1 MVTIGGDL
9 PIARIGF
16 GTMCLTGPRAFGAPR
31 DRRAMLATLHRALA
45 LGVALVDTA
54 DSYGPHVS
62 ESLIAEALFPYPE
75 ELVIATKGG
84 FEHPAPDVWRVN
96 CRPRYL
102 RDALDG
108 SLRRLRLD
116 RIDLYQLHRIDPDV
130 PEEDQ
135 FGFLQEAQRAGK
147 IRHIGLSEVSVGQIE
162 RARRFFDVAAVQ
174 NRYNLVNREWDAV
187 VEYCTREGIV
197 FLPWA
202 PLQQGD
208 MRSGVKALV
217 KRLTGRAPRQPVLAR
232 IAARHRATRAQ
243 IALAWLLARS
253 PIVVPIPGTSQERH
267 LAENI
272 AAAAIVLSNEEQ
284 TALTGDGVMTA
295 GGRVQRLR
303 A

>member
-1 MVTIGGDL
+1 
-9 PIARIGF
+9 
-16 GTMCLTGPRAFGAPR
+16 
-31 DRRAMLATLHRALA
+31 MLI
-45 LGVALVDTA
+45 DTA

-62 ESLIAEALFPYPE
+62 ESLIAEALFPYPDDSSSPRKA
-75 ELVIATKGG
+75 ATK
-84 FEHPAPDVWRVN
+84 HPAPDVWRVN
-96 CRPRYL
+96 CRPDRL

-116 RIDLYQLHRIDPDV
+116 RIDLYQLHRIDPHV

-162 RARRFFDVAAVQ
+162 RARRFFDVASVQ
-174 NRYNLVNREWDAV
+174 NRYNLVNREWDPV
-187 VEYCTREGIV
+187 VDYCTREGIV

-208 MRSGVKALV
+208 MRSGAKGLV
-217 KRLTGRAPRQPVLAR
+217 KRLAGRAPRQPALAR

-253 PIVVPIPGTSQERH
+253 PIVVPIPGTSVERH

-272 AAAAIVLSNEEQ
+272 AAATIVLSREERA
-284 TALTGDGVMTA
+284 ALCE
-295 GGRVQRLR
+295 LN
-303 A
+303 

>member
-1 MVTIGGDL
+1 
-9 PIARIGF
+9 
-16 GTMCLTGPRAFGAPR
+16 
-31 DRRAMLATLHRALA
+31 
-45 LGVALVDTA
+45 
-54 DSYGPHVS
+54 
-62 ESLIAEALFPYPE
+62 
-75 ELVIATKGG
+75 
-84 FEHPAPDVWRVN
+84 
-96 CRPRYL
+96 L

-217 KRLTGRAPRQPVLAR
+217 KRLTGRAPRQPALAR

-253 PIVVPIPGTSQERH
+253 PIVVPIPGTSVERH
-267 LAENI
+267 LVENI
-272 AAAAIVLSNEEQ
+272 AAATIVLSHEEQ
-284 TALTGDGVMTA
+284 AALCE
-295 GGRVQRLR
+295 LN
-303 A
+303 

>member
-9 PIARIGF
+9 RVGRIGF
-16 GTMCLTGPRAFGAPR
+16 GTMCLTGPGAFGAPR
-31 DRRAMLATLHRALA
+31 DPRAMIATLRRAIA
-45 LGVALVDTA
+45 LGVTLLDTA
-54 DSYGPHVS
+54 DSYGPQVS
-62 ESLIAEALFPYPE
+62 ESLIADALCPYPA

-96 CRPRYL
+96 GRPDHL
-102 RDALDG
+102 RQALDG

-116 RIDLYQLHRIDPDV
+116 RIDLYQLHRIDPQV
-130 PEEDQ
+130 PEADQ
-135 FGFLQEAQRAGK
+135 FGFLQAAQRAGK
-147 IRHIGLSEVSVGQIE
+147 IRHIGLSEVSVGEIE
-162 RARRFFDVAAVQ
+162 RARRFFDVASVQ

-187 VEYCTREGIV
+187 VDYCSREGIV

-208 MRSGVKALV
+208 MRSGAKAWM
-217 KRLTGRAPRQPVLAR
+217 KRLAGRAPRQAAVAR
-232 IAARHRATRAQ
+232 IAARHGATRAQ

-253 PIVVPIPGTSQERH
+253 PMVVPIPGSSQERH
-267 LAENI
+267 VAENV

-284 TALTGDGVMTA
+284 AALTEDGEMRA
-295 GGRVQRLR
+295 GLPVQPLR